1 MRPLLWLSP
10 LMVSGAI
17 LAGVPNA
24 GGSPAIV
31 TPVPPVGIDAVKPV
45 ETAPAADPN
54 LEKALQVSRRYRK
67 EQAQVRFTVFSGGCA
82 RGRKVALTFDDGPDP
97 KNTPKILDILKAE
110 HAPATFFVIGM
121 KAEKYPELVRREAA
135 EGHDL
140 GNHTYHHLEL
150 TEMRADGVR
159 FEIERTNQAL
169 EKIVGGPTRWFRAP
183 GCHYTTEA
191 IQTIKDAKMV
201 RIDSTDNPGDWAHPT
216 PDQIIRR
223 SLRDL
228 SRGDVLLCHDRIA
241 ETVQALPQLI
251 HEIRARG
258 YEIVPLADLAL
269 EAQNTPGFRPLF
281 CQRADGVRIDRVAKV
296 PAASLKNA
304 ALTKKQAVKVS
315 TGVL

>member
-10 LMVSGAI
+10 LMLSGSL
-17 LAGVPNA
+17 LAGVATPAVNPA
-24 GGSPAIV
+24 VAPSPEPSPAR
-31 TPVPPVGIDAVKPV
+31 PL
-45 ETAPAADPN
+45 APAPPADPE
-54 LEKALQVSRRYRK
+54 LERAYQNARRYRQ
-67 EQAQVRFTVFSGGCA
+67 EQQHVHFSVFSGGF
-82 RGRKVALTFDDGPDP
+82 GRSRRVALTFDDGPDP
-97 KNTPKILDILKAE
+97 VTTPKILDVLRAE

-121 KAEKYPELVRREAA
+121 KAEKYPEIIRREAA

-150 TEMRADGVR
+150 TEMGADGVR

-191 IQTIKDAKMV
+191 LQAIASEKMV

-216 PDQIIRR
+216 PDQIVQR
-223 SLRDL
+223 SLRSL
-228 SRGDVLLCHDRIA
+228 GRGDVILCHDRIA
-241 ETVQALPQLI
+241 ETVQALPRLI

-269 EAQNTPGFRPLF
+269 EAQATPGFHPAF
-281 CQRADGVRIDRVAKV
+281 CQRADGVRIDRVIHG
-296 PAASLKNA
+296 PAAALHNA
-304 ALTKKQAVKVS
+304 AFGKKDPAPS
-315 TGVL
+315 AAPVL